1 MERIFSG
8 YGKRESEKGKIYSA
22 AQEEM
27 EDTKMNDYE
36 IKRVDKK
43 TVEEYVRVNVLA
55 WQQCYK
61 GIVNDDFL
69 KMRCSEEDIRK
80 TIKRV
85 KKYLPH
91 AYRCFLLEVGGRSQ
105 GMMSIG
111 VSGTEGYTDAGEINA
126 LYLLEEV
133 KKQGYG
139 RLLFERAVREL
150 KDMGFNK
157 MVVTCLQENPSN
169 GFYRHMGGRLE
180 RVQEWEIPGQ
190 ILRENIYFFEK
201 I

>member
-1 MERIFSG
+1 
-8 YGKRESEKGKIYSA
+8 
-22 AQEEM
+22 
-27 EDTKMNDYE
+27 MNDYE

-157 MVVTCLQENPSN
+157 MVVTCLKENPSN

-180 RVQEWEIPGQ
+180 SVQEWEIPGQ